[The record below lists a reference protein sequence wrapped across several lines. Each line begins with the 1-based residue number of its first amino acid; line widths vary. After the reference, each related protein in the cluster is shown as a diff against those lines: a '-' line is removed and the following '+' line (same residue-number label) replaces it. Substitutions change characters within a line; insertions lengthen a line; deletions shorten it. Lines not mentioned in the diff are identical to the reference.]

1 MIKNQKSAL
10 WTVLV
15 IVLILYLLPFYYAK
29 LFAWHC
35 AEDYGGSNSLI
46 YGSFSLSRMFLD
58 AFDSY
63 LNWGGRYICYA
74 SGQIGQWVLFHPA
87 AYPVICMIVGLMAF
101 VPILGLSQELGFQK
115 SFRERLFWA
124 LLFFSAAYSSLPGL
138 EQTFYWFSN
147 IFTASLGSVFLLYE
161 IWLACRLWNRE
172 KLSLPTL
179 SGVMMAAF
187 IAPGFYEHTAIAQF
201 YFAVTLLL
209 CSWWMKRHCKM
220 FTWLCAW
227 IILWVAVMMLAPGN
241 MQRHEIQQAANSMLE
256 SMFMSGRALA
266 GIGFHTIFSPW
277 LLVIPAFIAGYA
289 SQANSISLL
298 LSTKRRIILCLVVLC
313 APLTIAVLHVLARYP
328 IAFNGRTGDS
338 LLIISWIGLVW
349 ISVLFSGALGP
360 AIKRFKIAPYLPA
373 IAVFALLITGN
384 SWGLWKNI
392 FNGSLKIYAEEMQAR
407 HDAYRNGKDRD
418 IVVYP
423 LSVNA
428 WPAQKLSLGD
438 MSYITSGGVN
448 LGISN
453 SFGLRSVR
461 LGPSVSEVRAFMASH
476 PEKLLTNECAPP
488 TSGIDRV
495 KMTLIQDVPAGFAKQ
510 EWLDVEITGTADGLD
525 ALRYLRLIIMSD
537 RCFSPVL
544 SYFAEIKSFPR
555 LSATM
560 AAAVYGSKQNHV
572 NYDLKNP
579 ETPVERVKLDS
590 GKWNWSLLVPVN
602 GSLNGRSSE
611 LIFCSLDTVTYFC
624 GYRNVRKPL
633 K

>member
-15 IVLILYLLPFYYAK
+15 IVLIVYLLPFYYAK
-29 LFAWHC
+29 LFAWPW
-35 AEDYGGSNSLI
+35 AEDYGWSATVYAG
-46 YGSFSLSRMFLD
+46 FSLTKALTD
-58 AFDSY
+58 AWHYY
-63 LNWGGRYICYA
+63 LTWGGRYLCYA
-74 SGQIGQWVLFHPA
+74 SEQLQIFLMLHHI
-87 AYPVICMIVGLMAF
+87 AYVCCCIFTGIIAF
-101 VPILGLSQELGFQK
+101 VPVAGIMLELGRGK
-115 SFRERLFWA
+115 SFCENLFWA
-124 LLFFSAAYSSLPGL
+124 LLVFAVAYSTLSGL
-138 EQTFYWFSN
+138 EQTFYWAAN
-147 IFTASLGSVFLLYE
+147 IFSATFGLIALLYG
-161 IWLACRLWNRE
+161 IWMACCLWRRENFSYPVFSGALLA
-172 KLSLPTL
+172 T
-179 SGVMMAAF
+179 F
-187 IAPGFYEHTAIAQF
+187 IAPGFYEHAAIAQF
-201 YFAVTLLL
+201 YFVATLLL
-209 CSWWMKRHCKM
+209 CSWWLKRHRKA
-220 FTWLCAW
+220 FAVLSVWG
-227 IILWVAVMMLAPGN
+227 IIWVGIMILAPGN
-241 MQRHEIQQAANSMLE
+241 MQRQGMHHTANSILE
-256 SMFMSGRALA
+256 SIFMSGRALA
-266 GIGFHTIFSPW
+266 GIGFHTMLSPW

-313 APLTIAVLHVLARYP
+313 APLTIAVLHTLARYP
-328 IAFNGRTGDS
+328 ITFNGRTGDS
-338 LLIISWIGLVW
+338 LLIISWIGLIW
-349 ISVLFSGALGP
+349 IAVIFADKFGT
-360 AIKRFKIAPYLPA
+360 AIKRLKITPYLPVT
-373 IAVFALLITGN
+373 AVMSLFITGN
-384 SWGLWKNI
+384 FLSILENT
-392 FNGSLKIYAEEMQAR
+392 FSGSLIVYAQEMQKR
-407 HDAYRNGKDRD
+407 HDEYRNGKGRD

-423 LSVNA
+423 LSVSA
-428 WPAQKLSLGD
+428 WPAQKIGLGD
-438 MSYITSGGVN
+438 MSYLANGGFN
-448 LGISN
+448 LQISN

-525 ALRYLRLIIMSD
+525 ALKYLRLIIMSD

-560 AAAVYGSKQNHV
+560 AAAVYGSKQNHI

-590 GKWNWSLLVPVN
+590 GKCNWSLLVPVN